1 MNAHTFE
8 NKLQLAQDLILKM
21 KIRYPQYQFL
31 LQENSG
37 LYGND
42 IHINI
47 YQKGLSILSCS
58 IDTVYNAYLKSPKHL
73 DEACEQLLLTLED
86 FTSSHADK
94 TYTVLPMI
102 VTRKRLLEIQ
112 QNHLQDKHAGV
123 RSGNISTP
131 YLHLISNLYIV
142 FTFDSSQHIY
152 YPTMEELMHIF
163 HVKNTEQLR
172 EMATNNL
179 KEKLGFLKIKKSP
192 LGATVELDGTYD
204 PSMLLIFDD
213 WKHKLPFSA
222 APVISMATQDT
233 IMVVDSNQY
242 SHIQALKKMLHE
254 TLPNLTDTLS
264 KDLFTIYN
272 GHLQLVKDI

>member
-1 MNAHTFE
+1 MNAHIFD
-8 NKLQLAQDLILKM
+8 KLQLAQDLILKM
-21 KIRYPQYQFL
+21 KIRYPQYQFS

-37 LYGND
+37 LHSND

-47 YQKGLSILSCS
+47 YQKKQLVLSCS
-58 IDTVYNAYLKSPKHL
+58 IDTIYNAYLKSPKHL

-86 FTSSHADK
+86 FTSIASDK
-94 TYTVLPMI
+94 TYTILPMV

-123 RSGNISTP
+123 RAGDVSTP
-131 YLHLISNLYIV
+131 YLHLISNLFVV
-142 FTFDSSQHIY
+142 FAFDSSQHIY
-152 YPTMEELMHIF
+152 YPTMDQLTALF
-163 HVKNTEQLR
+163 HVNNTVQLR
-172 EMATNNL
+172 EIATNNL
-179 KEKLGFLKIKKSP
+179 KEKLPFLKIKKSP
-192 LGATVELDGTYD
+192 LGATLELDGTYD

-233 IMVVDSNQY
+233 IMLVDSNQY

-254 TLPNLTDTLS
+254 TLPNLTDMLS

-272 GHLQLVKDI
+272 GNFQLVKDI

>member
-1 MNAHTFE
+1 MNAHIFD
-8 NKLQLAQDLILKM
+8 KLQLAQDLILKM
-21 KIRYPQYQFL
+21 KIRYPQYQFS

-37 LYGND
+37 LHGND

-47 YQKGLSILSCS
+47 YQKKQLVLSCS
-58 IDTVYNAYLKSPKHL
+58 IDTIYNAYLKSPKHL

-86 FTSSHADK
+86 FTSIISDK
-94 TYTVLPMI
+94 TYTILPMV
-102 VTRKRLLEIQ
+102 VTRRRLLEIQ

-123 RSGNISTP
+123 RAGDVSTP
-131 YLHLISNLYIV
+131 YVHLVANLFIV
-142 FTFDSSQHIY
+142 FAFDSSQHIY
-152 YPTMEELMHIF
+152 YPTMDQLMNLF
-163 HVKNTEQLR
+163 HVKNTAQLR
-172 EMATNNL
+172 EITTSNL
-179 KEKLGFLKIKKSP
+179 KEKLPFLKINKSP
-192 LGATVELDGTYD
+192 LGATLELDGTYD

-233 IMVVDSNQY
+233 IMLVDSNQY

-254 TLPNLTDTLS
+254 TLPNLTDMLS